1 MNQFNAE
8 GKKKGGGG
16 VDMENVLF
24 LKYLQCSLF
33 FVA

>member
-8 GKKKGGGG
+8 CKKKGGG